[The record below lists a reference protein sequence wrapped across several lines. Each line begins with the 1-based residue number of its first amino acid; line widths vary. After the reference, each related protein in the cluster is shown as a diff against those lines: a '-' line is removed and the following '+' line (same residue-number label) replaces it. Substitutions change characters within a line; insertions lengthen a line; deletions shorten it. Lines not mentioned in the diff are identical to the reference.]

1 MINNEAQQMITDLTQ
16 MVAAANAE
24 LDPDDPDTEI
34 TVDAAQCVLCWAVG
48 LIGSAVRS
56 EP

>member
-1 MINNEAQQMITDLTQ
+1 MTNDEAQQMITDLTQ